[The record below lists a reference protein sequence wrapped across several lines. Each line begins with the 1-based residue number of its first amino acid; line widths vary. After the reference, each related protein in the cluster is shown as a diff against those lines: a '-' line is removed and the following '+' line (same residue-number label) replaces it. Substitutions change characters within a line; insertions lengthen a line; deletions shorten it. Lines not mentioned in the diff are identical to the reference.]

1 MPSFRFRHYA
11 WIILSTCFVNL
22 FINYAVQL
30 GYGVILPEMIQ
41 ELNFSRTAAGTIFN
55 SYLIIYIALTPLT
68 GYLADRLGARRII
81 TAGALI
87 LGIGT
92 VLMGT
97 VQTLWM
103 ACGFYTLV
111 GIGATG
117 MWIPIIAVVQRWFAP
132 DRRGLALGI
141 LSVGYGLG
149 FATVGAAFPWIVNHY
164 SWRYAWYLLGF
175 SALGMAGVNGLL
187 LREDPAAAG
196 TEPWGSKKSY
206 QNTTGPLAPPEEG
219 EGINSMLKNGMF
231 WLIGISYF
239 AVCYSLYAIT
249 TYMVDFGGLS
259 GMTMEKASFLATVHG
274 LGQVAGVLIIL
285 PLSDLLGRIR
295 TIMISNAFITSA
307 LFGIIII
314 GNSWQVLYVLV
325 GSFALF
331 YGATFPLYGAC
342 AGDYFPRKIIATA
355 AGAWTPFFGLG
366 AIAAHWITGWMR
378 DTTGTYHLAFA
389 IAAMMSFL
397 ALIMIRFAHT
407 AGR

>member
-1 MPSFRFRHYA
+1 MPSFRFTHYA
-11 WIILSTCFVNL
+11 WVILFTCFANL

-41 ELNFSRTAAGTIFN
+41 ALNFSRTAAGTIFN
-55 SYLIIYIALTPLT
+55 AYLIIYIALTPLT

-103 ACGFYTLV
+103 ACAVYSLV

-117 MWIPIIAVVQRWFAP
+117 MWIPIIALVQRWFAA

-164 SWRYAWYLLGF
+164 SWRYAWFLLGF
-175 SALGMAGVNGLL
+175 AALGMAVVNGLL
-187 LREDPAAAG
+187 LRKDPAAAG
-196 TEPWGSKKSY
+196 TEPWGFKKPAE
-206 QNTTGPLAPPEEG
+206 NAKGPLAPPQKSEG
-219 EGINSMLKNGMF
+219 PSSILRNRMF
-231 WLIGISYF
+231 WLIGVSYF
-239 AVCYSLYAIT
+239 AVCYCLYAIT
-249 TYMVDFGGLS
+249 TYMVDFGGQI
-259 GMTMEKASFLATVHG
+259 GMTIAKASFLATVHG
-274 LGQVAGVLIIL
+274 LGQVAGVLIVL
-285 PLSDLLGRIR
+285 PLSDFLGRIR
-295 TIMISNAFITSA
+295 TIIISNAMITCS
-307 LFGIIII
+307 LLGIIII
-314 GNSWQVLYVLV
+314 GNSWQALYALI
-325 GSFALF
+325 GCFALF

-342 AGDYFPRKIIATA
+342 AGDYFPQKIIATV
-355 AGAWTPFFGLG
+355 AGAWTPFYGLG
-366 AIAAHWITGWMR
+366 AITAHWVTGWIR

-389 IAAMMSFL
+389 IAAVMALL
-397 ALIMIRFAHT
+397 AILMIRFARQT
-407 AGR
+407 GR